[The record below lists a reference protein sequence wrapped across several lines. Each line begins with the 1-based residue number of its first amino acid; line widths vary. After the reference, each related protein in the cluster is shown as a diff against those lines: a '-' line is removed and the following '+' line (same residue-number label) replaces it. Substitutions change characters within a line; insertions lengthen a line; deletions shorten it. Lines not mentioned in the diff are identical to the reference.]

1 MTSFD
6 SPDLWRASALVRRRN
21 PERLAWAILLMAFA
35 SFCLIVVGVPL
46 GIRWYLLNAEVR
58 RTALVEPLV
67 GTVVVEPSLGRG
79 PAPLSKGQSMAV
91 SEGTLVRL
99 DETSEAVVTFFDHS
113 FMRLFPGTVVH
124 LDRLR
129 APRFGIS
136 PLANSL
142 HFSLLGGYVRI
153 GTALSL
159 EAPLDFRVS
168 MPQGEALLD
177 ADGSYAL
184 QANNE
189 RAEVATYRG
198 RAKVRAN
205 GVEMELTPRQR
216 TQIELGRAP
225 RPPMSVARNLLTNG
239 DFREPLETGWRTFND
254 QGADGGDVD
263 GHVEMVIDEGRKA
276 VRLWRSGGY
285 GNHCETVLEQVI
297 DQRLPDPA
305 SSLIVRATV
314 KVRYQSLS
322 GGGYLSSEYPL
333 MIRLTYRDVYDS
345 ETDWI
350 QGFYYQNEAG
360 NPTTYGQQLPQDRW
374 YLFESGNL
382 LETLPIK
389 PFRIMRIRVYAS
401 GWDYESL
408 ISDISLIAE

>member
-1 MTSFD
+1 M
-6 SPDLWRASALVRRRN
+6 RRN
-21 PERLAWAILLMAFA
+21 PERLAWAILLMAFVT
-35 SFCLIVVGVPL
+35 FCVIVVGVPL
-46 GIRWYLLNAEVR
+46 GIRWYLLNAEVK

-67 GTVVVEPSLGRG
+67 GTVVVEPPLGGG
-79 PAPLSKGQSMAV
+79 PAPLSKGQNLAV
-91 SEGTLVRL
+91 SEGTVIRL

-113 FMRLFPGTVVH
+113 FMRLFPRTTVR

-129 APRFGIS
+129 APRFGLS

-159 EAPLDFRVS
+159 ESPLDFRATVL
-168 MPQGEALLD
+168 QGEALLD

-184 QANNE
+184 QASNE

-198 RAKVRAN
+198 RARVRAN
-205 GVEMELTPRQR
+205 GVEVELNPRQR
-216 TQIELGRAP
+216 TQIELGHEP
-225 RPPMSVARNLLTNG
+225 QPPMSVARNLLTNG
-239 DFREPLETGWRTFND
+239 DFREPLEVGWRAFND
-254 QGADGGDVD
+254 QGTDGGSVD
-263 GHVEMVIDEGRKA
+263 GHVEMVVDEGRRA
-276 VRLWRSGGY
+276 VRLWRSGGH
-285 GNHCETVLEQVI
+285 GNHCETVLEQTI
-297 DQRLPDPA
+297 DQRLPDPV
-305 SSLIVRATV
+305 SSLIIRATI

-333 MIRLTYRDVYDS
+333 MVRLTYRDAYDS

-350 QGFYYQNEAG
+350 QGFYYQNRDG

-374 YLFESGNL
+374 YLFESENL
-382 LETLPIK
+382 LESLPIK

-408 ISDISLIAE
+408 VSDISLIAE